1 MCMDPASLAI
11 ASGVASLGQ
20 TYIQTKSQ
28 ANYYDA
34 QAKADEQ
41 NAKITSKQAE
51 LQADKYAQE
60 QRAISDKAKIARG
73 QASAAYGASG
83 LEMAGSGLDVMS
95 SIEGAYDEDKVN
107 LLGNQRTD
115 NYAMRVNQTNYE
127 NSASANK
134 SASHNTKVNG
144 VVSAIGTILSTA
156 SSVKG
161 IKAGIAPTTTATTQ
175 GANPYAGLSYLNP
188 GERPYVKGL
197 GYKGNY
203 GKG

>member
-1 MCMDPASLAI
+1 MCLDPATLAI

-28 ANYYDA
+28 SAYYDA

-41 NAKITSKQAE
+41 NARITSKQAE

-60 QRAISDKAKIARG
+60 QREMSDKAKIARG

-83 LEMAGSGLDVMS
+83 LEMAGSGLDIMS
-95 SIEGAYDEDKVN
+95 SIEGAYQEDKTN
-107 LLGNQRTD
+107 SLFNQRND
-115 NYAMRVNQTNYE
+115 NYNMRVNQTNYE

-144 VVSAIGTILSTA
+144 VISAIGTILSTA
-156 SSVKG
+156 SSVKSL
-161 IKAGIAPTTTATTQ
+161 KAGMAPTATSNLTAFQ
-175 GANPYAGLSYLNP
+175 GNPYDPINRLKKHFNGGTGLP
-188 GERPYVKGL
+188 VRG
-197 GYKGNY
+197 
-203 GKG
+203 

>member
-60 QRAISDKAKIARG
+60 QRAMSDKAKLSRG

-83 LEMAGSGLDVMS
+83 LEMAGSGLDIMS
-95 SIEGAYDEDKVN
+95 GIEEAYGEDKFN
-107 LLGNQRTD
+107 SLTNQRAD
-115 NYAMRVNQTNYE
+115 NYGMRVQETNYE
-127 NSASANK
+127 NSAAANK
-134 SASHNTKVNG
+134 SARHNTKVAG
-144 VVSAIGTILSTA
+144 VMSAIGTILGTA
-156 SSVKG
+156 SSVKS
-161 IKAGIAPTTTATTQ
+161 IKAGMAPKVGTQ
-175 GANPYAGLSYLNP
+175 TVSNFQGNPYDATNGLKKRLWP
-188 GERPYVKGL
+188 V
-197 GYKGNY
+197 
-203 GKG
+203 